1 MKVSLRRL
9 RFSVSN
15 GAIAMT
21 SPRRTDFAAFILDFM
36 DFIEKKIREA
46 VETEASR
53 IAARRA
59 KTPLGDLT

>member
-1 MKVSLRRL
+1 
-9 RFSVSN
+9 
-15 GAIAMT
+15 MT
-21 SPRRTDFAAFILDFM
+21 SPRRTYFAAFILDFM
-36 DFIEKKIREA
+36 DFIEKKIIEA

>member
-1 MKVSLRRL
+1 
-9 RFSVSN
+9 
-15 GAIAMT
+15 MT